1 MGRKLLL
8 EVGCKFEAPKFS
20 FASFRLPVSDSFSM
34 ASVDEDEYYEM
45 NFVPMNGLP
54 FGVATINRESLPWQL
69 LVADSY
75 HSHNT
80 DEDGDAVEV
89 HGIKCWDSN
98 KMVKLTLEYLPCK
111 FECTAR
117 PKIIGHFQLITILSH
132 YRQGIFNSIQRKK
145 SIL

>member
-1 MGRKLLL
+1 
-8 EVGCKFEAPKFS
+8 
-20 FASFRLPVSDSFSM
+20 M

-117 PKIIGHFQLITILSH
+117 PKLSAIFSSLQYYLTIDRTFSTLSN
-132 YRQGIFNSIQRKK
+132 GRKAYCDCYCRNFREK
-145 SIL
+145 GTEPRIKSTNKQNDSIL

>member
-1 MGRKLLL
+1 
-8 EVGCKFEAPKFS
+8 
-20 FASFRLPVSDSFSM
+20 M

-111 FECTAR
+111 F
-117 PKIIGHFQLITILSH
+117 F
-132 YRQGIFNSIQRKK
+132 RKR
-145 SIL
+145 SCDSGGNLTHV

>member
-1 MGRKLLL
+1 
-8 EVGCKFEAPKFS
+8 
-20 FASFRLPVSDSFSM
+20 M

-75 HSHNT
+75 HSHNS

-111 FECTAR
+111 YFKRGKRLYRNFYRCF
-117 PKIIGHFQLITILSH
+117 KLIIILFHYQRVILNFIQLRRNIS
-132 YRQGIFNSIQRKK
+132 
-145 SIL
+145 